1 MGGADLQK
9 RLVKRI
15 REVSPRQRKQQY
27 TQCSDMMNV
36 PTTAGIS
43 TDCTPQRIRS
53 CHHRHHHH
61 HYRREHF
68 CRCIDSLNSSL
79 QQPLVAGA

>member
-36 PTTAGIS
+36 VSSPPS
-43 TDCTPQRIRS
+43 S
-53 CHHRHHHH
+53 
-61 HYRREHF
+61 
-68 CRCIDSLNSSL
+68 SSL
-79 QQPLVAGA
+79 SSRAFLSLYRFIKFVAATAASRWRLTQATAVAK